1 MTLRLRTALK
11 HLPPI
16 FLIFILTQTACA
28 ETSIWDKPTPA
39 LASPKEITVYRS
51 PSCGCCEKWIG
62 HMKKQGFVVN
72 EIQSEDMDSVKQQW
86 GIPKALQSCHT
97 AIVDGYVVEG
107 HVPAGD
113 VKKLLSTKPKAAGL
127 AAPGMPAASPGM
139 EMGGIKPNFSV
150 LIFDK
155 QGNAKTYHEYANH

>member
-1 MTLRLRTALK
+1 
-11 HLPPI
+11 
-16 FLIFILTQTACA
+16 
-28 ETSIWDKPTPA
+28 
-39 LASPKEITVYRS
+39 
-51 PSCGCCEKWIG
+51 
-62 HMKKQGFVVN
+62 MKKQGFVVN

-97 AIVDGYVVEG
+97 AIVNGYVVEG

-113 VKKLLSTKPKAAGL
+113 VKKLLATKPKAAGL

-155 QGNAKTYHEYANH
+155 QGNANTFHEYTNH